1 MSSIEIM
8 LNKETFKP
16 GENVEGNLFLNVD
29 KNLKARDILVEIY
42 GNEHTHITRV
52 EQTVVVTKDG
62 PQTRTRTVTYTEDF
76 TIINEDVS
84 LIDKVGQYAFR
95 EEGKAITLTTG
106 PYTIP
111 FSFILPEDAV
121 PSYDGEH
128 AEVEYKISAN
138 IDMPW
143 KFDLKA
149 GKQICVIPEIAE
161 KKGGKT
167 VTMSK
172 KSGGLLSPE
181 IDMIVEINKQNF
193 VRGEN
198 IEGKVIITNKS
209 GKKIR
214 NILLDLYANE
224 YAKAKG
230 HTEDSIVMNHSEKIP
245 VNQPEL
251 NYFEQNF
258 KLPILIDIMPTLQS
272 KYFAIDWY
280 LKIGLDVAKASDL
293 EKETGIIIK

>member
-84 LIDKVGQYAFR
+84 LIGKVGQYALR

-149 GKQICVIPEIAE
+149 DRQIYVIPETAE
-161 KKGGKT
+161 KKEGKT

-181 IDMIVEINKQNF
+181 IDMIVEINKKEF

-198 IEGKVIITNKS
+198 IEGKVVVTNKS

-214 NILLDLYANE
+214 HLLLDLYANE
-224 YAKAKG
+224 YAEAEG
-230 HTEDSIVMNHSEKIP
+230 YTEDSIVMRYSKKIS

-258 KLPILIDIMPTLQS
+258 KLPIPADIMPTLQR

-280 LKIGLDVAKASDL
+280 LKISLDVAKASDL
-293 EKETGIIIK
+293 ETETGIIVK